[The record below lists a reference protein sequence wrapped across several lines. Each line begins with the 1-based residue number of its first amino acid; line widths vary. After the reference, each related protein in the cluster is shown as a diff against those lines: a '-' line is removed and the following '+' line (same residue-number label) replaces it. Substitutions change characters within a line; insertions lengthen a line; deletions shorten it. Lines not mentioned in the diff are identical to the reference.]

1 MAFWLIRNP
10 SNVKIF
16 AVISKS
22 FYFSIIYFFIFCLHF
37 SEWSQAIELADDIQV
52 HGFLSQGYFLT
63 SDNQLFGSSDS
74 GGSLDFTEA
83 GLNASWSPFADLRFG
98 AQVLFRRAGPRHEHD
113 IELDFG
119 LLDYTILSTVDSRF
133 GVRLG
138 RVKNPYGF
146 YSETRDVLFTR
157 PTIILPQSIYADAT
171 RDLALS
177 ADGGLFYGEYRN
189 DWGNLSLDLE
199 AMIPRGDSLDT
210 EIVTLG
216 ADFPGSTYSK
226 LSYIGR
232 FSYDLDDGKY
242 RIAIT
247 AARLDTRY
255 KSKFLP
261 PDDFLPGK
269 EIFKPLVVSMQYNQ
283 EKLSLTSEYA
293 IRSSTTTGFGSELD
307 DNSITGEGY
316 YFQALYRFSDDF
328 HAVGRYDVFY
338 ADRKDKNGKKFQ
350 ANTGYPAYSQF
361 AKDLT
366 IGLRYYVNPS
376 FLLAAEYHYINGTAW
391 LLPLQEKPNPFDLEQ
406 YWHLFA
412 FAASFRF

>member
-1 MAFWLIRNP
+1 MKN
-10 SNVKIF
+10 F
-16 AVISKS
+16 AVISKL
-22 FYFSIIYFFIFCLHF
+22 FNFIIVCLFIFCLHF
-37 SEWSQAIELADDIQV
+37 SGQAQAIELTDDIQV

-83 GLNASWSPFADLRFG
+83 GLNASWSPFTDLRFG
-98 AQVLFRRAGPRHEHD
+98 AQALFRRAGPRHEHD

-119 LLDYTILSTVDSRF
+119 LLDYTILSTADSRF

-199 AMIPRGDSLDT
+199 AMIPRGESLDT

-216 ADFPGSTYSK
+216 ADFPGNTYSK

-232 FSYDLDDGKY
+232 LIYDLGDGRY
-242 RIAIT
+242 RMAIT

-255 KSKFLP
+255 KSKLLP
-261 PDDFLPGK
+261 PDDLLSGK

-283 EKLSLTSEYA
+283 EKLSITSEYA
-293 IRSSTTTGFGSELD
+293 IRSSTTTGFGSEF

-316 YFQALYRFSDDF
+316 YLQALYRFSDDLY
-328 HAVGRYDVFY
+328 AVGRYDAFY
-338 ADRKDKNGKKFQ
+338 VDRKDKNGKKFQ
-350 ANTGYPAYSQF
+350 DNTGYPAHSRF
-361 AKDLT
+361 AKDWT

-391 LLPLQEKPNPFDLEQ
+391 LLPLQENLDPFDLEQ
-406 YWHLFA
+406 HWHLFA
-412 FAASFRF
+412 LAAGLRF